1 MKKIQS
7 AARFKKAFTLL
18 ELLVIVAIMGM
29 MVTVGIVNV
38 RSGQGAA
45 RVKGAT
51 RDVFAAIR
59 RARSTALVTQQSV
72 VVEYSTTME
81 DEDPVVNIKVT
92 SAKLISEGVDF
103 SKVRTVTGQ
112 YIVEQRELVHI
123 EKAEETSEE
132 KPIEGKSSGETLED
146 VLFTPIATDI
156 VKGMRIKVVKDS
168 ELLAEGAVRQRR
180 VSAFSNVD
188 YLLGVYAKRDEKSSS
203 LKTQEDSQSNNS
215 SDDAKAPL
223 EDISKPVSVVWE
235 PNGRVEPHQ
244 VWIYADGQSPED
256 GLSIKIDRFG
266 AAKVISS
273 NDN

>member
-7 AARFKKAFTLL
+7 ATRFKKAFTLL

-123 EKAEETSEE
+123 EKAETSEE
-132 KPIEGKSSGETLED
+132 KPIESKSSGETLED

-244 VWIYADGQSPED
+244 VWIYADGQSPEE